1 MPVSLMGF
9 RSFSVSMSHPLPCVE
24 HPDIVP
30 RRPTAEVEHL
40 WLRAQLLQKAPG
52 FLPAECARNVTL
64 RVVEVTEDER
74 IHWAVL
80 DARRFQSLL
89 HAMDAECALFHH
101 PDELAPAS
109 DEPAVVLLG
118 VVRVPVRQALGA
130 CRLRDAARAV
140 QPGCLLSEVEVRV
153 LLRSLPVEEV

>member
-52 FLPAECARNVTL
+52 FLLAERARNITL
-64 RVVEVTEDER
+64 RVVEVPEDECQA
-74 IHWAVL
+74 WAVL
-80 DARRFQSLL
+80 HTRWFQSLL
-89 HAMDAECALFHH
+89 HAMDAEGT
-101 PDELAPAS
+101 ETIAPTNWPP
-109 DEPAVVLLG
+109 PAT
-118 VVRVPVRQALGA
+118 
-130 CRLRDAARAV
+130 
-140 QPGCLLSEVEVRV
+140 S
-153 LLRSLPVEEV
+153 